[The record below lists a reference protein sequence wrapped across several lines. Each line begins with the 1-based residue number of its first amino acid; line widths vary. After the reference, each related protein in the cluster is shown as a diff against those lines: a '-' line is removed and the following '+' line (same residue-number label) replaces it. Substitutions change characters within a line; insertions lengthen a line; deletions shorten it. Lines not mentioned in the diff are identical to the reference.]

1 MQIRN
6 EPGAWV
12 DEEFETLD
20 LGDPRRDRRA
30 KELLKRFAARPTA
43 SIPGACEGWAE
54 TIAAYRFL
62 GNEHIDWRDMMQPH
76 WERTAARMGELPVVL
91 CVADTTELNF
101 NGQDIEGAGPLSY
114 EAQVG
119 MYLHATY
126 AVTPDR
132 EPLGVM
138 NAWMWAREP
147 RDENGQ
153 RGGVCES
160 VRWIE
165 SYEIVAQQAAS
176 MSGTRL
182 VYVADREGDIAALMR
197 RAQEL
202 GEPADWLIRSQH
214 NRALK
219 GEAKLWETVHAS
231 EVLGQISFV
240 LPGRGGQKAREVKQE
255 LRAQRVKLP
264 GRGGVELSCIEAC
277 EVDAPTGVK
286 PVVWRLLSNREVPDA
301 HALTELIDWYRA
313 RWEIEMFFNVLK
325 NACRV
330 ETLQLSQ
337 MERVEKALV
346 LYMVVSWRIA
356 RLMRLGRTCPDLD
369 ASLFFEADEIHG
381 AHVLSK
387 KPRPKKPP
395 TLNQMIRMIASLGGF
410 LGRKGDGE
418 PGAKTLWI
426 GMQRVMDA
434 VITIQILRDGYD
446 TSV

>member
-1 MQIRN
+1 MKIRDDA
-6 EPGAWV
+6 GAWV

-30 KELLKRFAARPTA
+30 KELVKRFASRPTA
-43 SIPGACEGWAE
+43 SIPGACDGWAE
-54 TIAAYRFL
+54 TMAAYRFL
-62 GNEHIDWRDMMQPH
+62 GNERIDWRDMMQPH
-76 WERTAARMGELPVVL
+76 WDRTTARMGQLPVVL
-91 CVADTTELNF
+91 CIADTTELNF
-101 NGQDIEGAGPLSY
+101 NGQDIEGAGPLNY

-138 NAWMWAREP
+138 NAWMWARQP
-147 RDENGQ
+147 RDANGR
-153 RGGVCES
+153 RGGVRES

-165 SYEIVAQQAAS
+165 GYEIVAEQARALPD
-176 MSGTRL
+176 TRL
-182 VYVADREGDIAALMR
+182 VYVADREGDIAALMQ

-202 GEPADWLIRSQH
+202 GEPADWLMRSQH
-214 NRALK
+214 NRALE
-219 GEAKLWETVHAS
+219 GEASLWKTLHAS
-231 EVLGQISFV
+231 EVLGHISFV
-240 LPGRGGQKAREVKQE
+240 LPGRSDQKAREVRQE
-255 LRAQRVKLP
+255 LRSQRVTLP
-264 GRGGVELSCIEAC
+264 GRAGVTLTCVEAY
-277 EVDAPTGVK
+277 EVDAPAGVK
-286 PVVWRLLSNREVPDA
+286 PVIWRLVTNREAADA
-301 HALTELIDWYRA
+301 HALLELVDWYRA

-330 ETLQLSQ
+330 EALQLSQ
-337 MERVEKALV
+337 MERVEKALA

-356 RLMRLGRTCPDLD
+356 RLMRVGRTCPELD
-369 ASLFFEADEIHG
+369 ASLFFAADEIHG
-381 AHVLSK
+381 AHVLCK
-387 KPRPKKPP
+387 KARPKKPP
-395 TLNQMIRMIASLGGF
+395 TLNQMIRMVASLGGF
-410 LGRKGDGE
+410 LGRKSDGE